1 MPDGSDPDD
10 LLPLLDGKCF
20 VIKDLTTIFSLKE
33 DTIKKILGDM
43 TSIFDGKF
51 QKFTATRGEISYS
64 SQFSML
70 SCITPAILSK
80 HHRYMHQLGGRFFFV
95 RMPELTEEM
104 RNRGHE
110 IAWDTTDRKKRIL
123 TARQIVSTY
132 CHQIS
137 EKALSTYPRIR
148 LNPKM

>member
-1 MPDGSDPDD
+1 MIDLPEIYSLDTLSENAFASGYVMPDGSDPDD

-110 IAWDTTDRKKRIL
+110 IAWDTTDRKKRI
-123 TARQIVSTY
+123 
-132 CHQIS
+132 
-137 EKALSTYPRIR
+137 
-148 LNPKM
+148 